1 MTIALSGLLILI
13 GIAAVCRRSLSGG
26 PLAPGPPAK
35 GPQRLA
41 PIVVACATLASA
53 CGGSNNTIGPS
64 NQPEVGNNLIGPSN
78 QPEIGNNPDNFQ
90 FQASNLSHT
99 TQTLS
104 YSWVNSGSVADIN
117 QSGAVASGDARL
129 TLRDGSGTLMYE
141 KNLNATG
148 TFASSSGVAGTG
160 RIEVTRRDGSG
171 TLNFRVQKRS

>member
-13 GIAAVCRRSLSGG
+13 AIAAVCRRSLSGG

-35 GPQRLA
+35 GPLRLA
-41 PIVVACATLASA
+41 LIVVACATLVSA
-53 CGGSNNTIGPS
+53 CGGSND
-64 NQPEVGNNLIGPSN
+64 LIGPSN

-148 TFASSSGVAGTG
+148 TFASSSGVAGTW
-160 RIEVTRRDGSG
+160 RIEVTLRDFSG